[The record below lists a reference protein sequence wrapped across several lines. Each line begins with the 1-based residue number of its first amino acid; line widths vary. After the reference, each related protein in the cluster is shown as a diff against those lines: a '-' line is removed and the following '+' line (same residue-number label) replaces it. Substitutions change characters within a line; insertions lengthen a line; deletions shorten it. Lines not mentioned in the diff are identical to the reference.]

1 VIHGDDYFFATGP
14 PPAYSHRPNMEHPET
29 VDFERMIRDVDAS
42 IASVEEAMVLQLQT
56 SVDAGTSQP

>member
-1 VIHGDDYFFATGP
+1 VIHGDDYFFAAGP

-42 IASVEEAMVLQLQT
+42 IASVEEAMVVQT
-56 SVDAGTSQP
+56 SVDSGTSQPQP